1 MLKTDGPAPEV
12 PFDEMEVLRPAKDF
26 KNRHASIM
34 LSIEAVTEAMQK
46 VVQKE
51 GHA

>member
-1 MLKTDGPAPEV
+1 
-12 PFDEMEVLRPAKDF
+12 LRPAKDF

-46 VVQKE
+46 VDQKE
-51 GHA
+51 GYA